1 MEAVLEETM
10 ILKSRGW
17 LQPQD
22 LALQELAEEPAASI
36 DSAEGLEESRHLRS
50 DQRVALELTRA
61 HGVVTRSRLAAACG
75 ISGELARRELHAL
88 ARLGLLRRTGHGRG
102 TRYGP
107 P

>member
-1 MEAVLEETM
+1 M
-10 ILKSRGW
+10 ILKGRGW
-17 LQPQD
+17 LGPQD
-22 LALQELAEEPAASI
+22 LTLQTPVGGLAAST
-36 DSAEGLEESRHLRS
+36 DSTEGAEATRQLGVR
-50 DQRVALELTRA
+50 QRVALELARV

-75 ISGELARRELHAL
+75 ISGELARRELQAL